1 MNSVEMFLSS
11 DEEENCNL
19 EAIRKVNFTRRFIR
33 NTSNPLNL
41 PDRK

>member
-11 DEEENCNL
+11 DEEENVNL

-33 NTSNPLNL
+33 DLFIRSFHT
-41 PDRK
+41 

>member
-11 DEEENCNL
+11 DEEENVNL
-19 EAIRKVNFTRRFIR
+19 EEIRSVNFSRILIR

-41 PDRK
+41 PDKK